1 MDFIKK
7 HKLLVSF
14 ITIFLIIIVISFILL
29 KQFFVDTSKDEY
41 GNRLDGIED
50 VAITEND
57 ISKFEEEVSGLNE
70 VEKATY
76 RVQGRL
82 IYISISFNEDVTI
95 EAIPDIGYSFYCW
108 AYRDTDD
115 SMNVLSFDNPYTFSM
130 PNYDYE
136 LYAYFEV
143 DNNST
148 MNN

>member
-57 ISKFEEEVSGLNE
+57 ISKFEKEVSGLNE
-70 VEKATY
+70 IEKATY

-82 IYISISFNEDVTI
+82 IYISISFNEDVAIDTAQQIATNTLDYFDSEKKEYYDIQITI
-95 EAIPDIGYSFYCW
+95 TNKNKDAENYPKMGYKHKTSESIVW
-108 AYRDTDD
+108 
-115 SMNVLSFDNPYTFSM
+115 
-130 PNYDYE
+130 
-136 LYAYFEV
+136 
-143 DNNST
+143 
-148 MNN
+148 